1 MTWLDALLI
10 QVYLLAIFAI
20 VIKAQVPL
28 SLYRTL
34 KWLATLFCIYIVVA
48 LVANL
53 HPLNWSFAKALRLV
67 PLPFIVYVLLRTE
80 VSELLQSLGF
90 HAGRRM
96 ANTIEAKGKA
106 ALLQCIEQ
114 LSARKI
120 GALITFERGEA
131 LDEFINP
138 AFVVDAPIGV
148 DLLVTIFMPNTPM
161 HDGAVIIRRNRIVSA
176 GSYFPHT
183 ERFDVPKHIGSRHRA
198 AIGISEITDAFT
210 MVVSEETGEV
220 SVAVDGTLDRDIS
233 QESLV
238 LYIER
243 YLES

>member
-90 HAGRRM
+90 HVNHLLFKNAVW
-96 ANTIEAKGKA
+96 ILYEIYQAK
-106 ALLQCIEQ
+106 L
-114 LSARKI
+114 
-120 GALITFERGEA
+120 
-131 LDEFINP
+131 
-138 AFVVDAPIGV
+138 
-148 DLLVTIFMPNTPM
+148 
-161 HDGAVIIRRNRIVSA
+161 
-176 GSYFPHT
+176 
-183 ERFDVPKHIGSRHRA
+183 
-198 AIGISEITDAFT
+198 
-210 MVVSEETGEV
+210 
-220 SVAVDGTLDRDIS
+220 TLDI
-233 QESLV
+233 
-238 LYIER
+238 YGPM
-243 YLES
+243 